1 MALQDTKTIPNESAD
16 NIFAVH
22 KNAHANKTPKVWVFG
37 AVAADETVPTLYPV
51 GFNES
56 TGNAGKWM
64 APDPTVAVVDGGFT
78 GGTWGLTINGIVIV
92 NTTLAWDATADLV
105 AATIKA
111 STGVIASVDL
121 TAGAYT
127 LTFDGDDEVTTLPTV
142 TVDVTALTGGTP
154 LATVTA
160 GTATYGLH
168 NIKGVVWPEPIDL
181 KAAGEVNGVCMY
193 DGYVQYAEMSALVDT
208 GDLTALQA
216 ACRTELLPRGLVVEE
231 LTQVR

>member
-1 MALQDTKTIPNESAD
+1 MTIQDTKTIPNESAD

-22 KNAHANKTPKVWVFG
+22 KNVTMDQQKTWLFG
-37 AVAADETVPTLYPV
+37 AVGADETVPTAYPI

-64 APDPTVAVVDGGFT
+64 APDPTVALINGGFT
-78 GGTWGLTINGIVIV
+78 GGTWGLTINGIVIA
-92 NTTLAWDATADLV
+92 NTVLAWNATEALV

-111 STGVIASVDL
+111 STGVIVSVDL
-121 TAGAYT
+121 TAGVYT

-142 TVDVTALTGGTP
+142 AVDVSALTGGTP
-154 LATVTA
+154 LATITA
-160 GTATYGLH
+160 GTATYGRH
-168 NIKGVVWPEPIDL
+168 NIKGIVWPEPIDL
-181 KAAGEVNGVCMY
+181 KAAGEVNGVVMVY
-193 DGYVQYAEMSALVDT
+193 GKVQYAEMSALVDA

-216 ACRTELLPRGLVVEE
+216 ACKTELLPRGLVVEE